1 MCVPA
6 VLVRMLER
14 DVGEGGESGLRSWIN
29 GPKRTSPET
38 TTHKLM
44 AVLPYQPAG
53 RSRDVWHG
61 MVDEDDLDSSL
72 PKELNTIDHPRF
84 LAVSKDKLTVRYV
97 GRGNHSQD
105 VGAVRTE
112 WPCPQRCLVYYFEVR
127 VRPSTCDLRGA
138 LAYHVPSV
146 LFAGDHCGQRHTW
159 LDCDRARGQALRA
172 EPAAWVGAQLVC
184 MYAPTPPPARL
195 AASKASIQPADVL
208 PDCSPPSYLFLVPF
222 SP

>member
-1 MCVPA
+1 
-6 VLVRMLER
+6 
-14 DVGEGGESGLRSWIN
+14 
-29 GPKRTSPET
+29 
-38 TTHKLM
+38 M

-127 VRPSTCDLRGA
+127 VRPSTL
-138 LAYHVPSV
+138 
-146 LFAGDHCGQRHTW
+146 
-159 LDCDRARGQALRA
+159 
-172 EPAAWVGAQLVC
+172 
-184 MYAPTPPPARL
+184 
-195 AASKASIQPADVL
+195 
-208 PDCSPPSYLFLVPF
+208 
-222 SP
+222 